1 LPYRLYLG
9 SGHVRSGLGDSGL
22 VWTPS
27 LLTVCID
34 PRPPLLREQV
44 LNFRRLLQV
53 AACVNAVRQ
62 DPDGFACEYP
72 CTYADWRDSVISP
85 ARGALVSS
93 GTTGAEDLDA

>member
-1 LPYRLYLG
+1 MPYRLYLG
-9 SGHVRSGLGDSGL
+9 SGHVRSGLGDSGP
-22 VWTPS
+22 VWTSS
-27 LLTVCID
+27 LLAVCID
-34 PRPPLLREQV
+34 PRSPSSREHI
-44 LNFRRLLQV
+44 LNLRRLLQV

-93 GTTGAEDLDA
+93 GTVGAQDLDA